1 MVMKGHYMKKNKNI
15 IVALGYMVSIICTI
29 INFGITMPLATFIC
43 FIGVVMSGGVTS
55 FLFVLLIT
63 FFSGMIVYLL
73 GLLIFLLVSKK
84 TFYKNFI
91 IVMSIHF
98 VISIFYSYN
107 FINQF

>member
-1 MVMKGHYMKKNKNI
+1 MRKNKNI
-15 IVALGYMVSIICTI
+15 ILALGYMMGIICTI
-29 INFGITMPLATFIC
+29 INFFIIIPFATFVC
-43 FIGVVMSGGVTS
+43 FIGAIMSGGFTS

-91 IVMSIHF
+91 IVMGIHF
-98 VISIFYSYN
+98 VISIIYSYS